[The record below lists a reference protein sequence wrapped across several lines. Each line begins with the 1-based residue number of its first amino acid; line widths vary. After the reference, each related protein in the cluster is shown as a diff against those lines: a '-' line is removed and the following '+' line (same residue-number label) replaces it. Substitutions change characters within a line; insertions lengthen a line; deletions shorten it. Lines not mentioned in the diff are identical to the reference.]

1 MVSCAYLEGDRVAMC
16 ALKEQFMQ
24 EHERE
29 IHYLIS
35 AEETSLQD
43 PIEIGL
49 CRFLGDEK
57 RNYMQISANSGI
69 INK

>member
-49 CRFLGDEK
+49 GRFLGDEK